1 MDRLTLFEKA
11 LRETQSLRDQFP
23 GMPTIA
29 SIVRQLDYLI
39 ALDSG
44 QSTDR
49 SRIEDVVLG
58 VQAAREI
65 EALDERCAET
75 LHEVSARVRAMM

>member
-1 MDRLTLFEKA
+1 M
-11 LRETQSLRDQFP
+11 S
-23 GMPTIA
+23 TIA

-39 ALDSG
+39 ALGSG

-49 SRIEDVVLG
+49 SRLEDVVLG

-65 EALDERCAET
+65 EALDERCAEAM
-75 LHEVSARVRAMM
+75 HEVSARVRAMM